1 MTNASQYSY
10 IQQISSFIYYFPVFE
25 LADSHSSVV
34 TDRYIERITDRLQ
47 APRESTLDFPAE
59 HSWNGSHGVTKTT
72 LPIPKEPTVLL
83 DSALGGSHSYA
94 ENNQCYMY
102 HCFWKDDRSC
112 VNHPRH
118 HVGVLDRLLSMLTC
132 LQVEL
137 SRCAWRVSM
146 AKVST
151 PCPNRGAST

>member
-1 MTNASQYSY
+1 
-10 IQQISSFIYYFPVFE
+10 VLE
-25 LADSHSSVV
+25 LADSHCSIV
-34 TDRYIERITDRLQ
+34 TDRYSESQTNCKHLEKRHLTFLPNTRGMDPTELQKPRYTYLRNRLSSWTRPLADRVSY
-47 APRESTLDFPAE
+47 AG
-59 HSWNGSHGVTKTT
+59 H
-72 LPIPKEPTVLL
+72 I
-83 DSALGGSHSYA
+83 GSHSYA